1 MATWGSFIPQLICYI
16 VSHPGL
22 SFTRVGFLMNQSV
35 NKYSES
41 FIWRFQME
49 HLIEVLQGIIE
60 KYQIEQQDVA
70 LIQEAIDAA
79 QGATAEEFTYEQE
92 QM

>member
-1 MATWGSFIPQLICYI
+1 MQ
-16 VSHPGL
+16 
-22 SFTRVGFLMNQSV
+22 GFSINIENLL
-35 NKYSES
+35 
-41 FIWRFQME
+41 WRFQMDQ
-49 HLIEVLQGIIE
+49 LIEVLQGIIE

>member
-1 MATWGSFIPQLICYI
+1 MDQ
-16 VSHPGL
+16 
-22 SFTRVGFLMNQSV
+22 
-35 NKYSES
+35 
-41 FIWRFQME
+41 
-49 HLIEVLQGIIE
+49 LIEVLQGIIE

-79 QGATAEEFTYEQE
+79 QGTTAEEFTYEQE